1 MDAVRQNA
9 AECNVPGAPETIQRS
24 KLVGLV
30 PMAHVADVRKAVEF
44 YQLLG
49 FEVKNTFE
57 QEGQLQWAWL
67 QNGGADL
74 MLARSSRPMNPG
86 AQDVLFYMYT
96 PDVAAYRAELETRGV
111 KVGPIKHPFYSRGV
125 NFGLTMRMDIQCSS
139 RTRIENENALSND

>member
-1 MDAVRQNA
+1 MDAGRLSV
-9 AECNVPGAPETIQRS
+9 AECNVPGAPETTQRS
-24 KLVGLV
+24 KLAGLV

-57 QEGQLQWAWL
+57 QEGQLQWACL
-67 QNGGADL
+67 QNGGAEL
-74 MLARSSRPMNPG
+74 MLARSGRPINPG

-125 NFGLTMRMDIQCSS
+125 NFGLTMRTDIQCSS